1 MALPTPLTILLRG
14 QQTLTVTDAVSET
27 SVDIDFY
34 DGTTYRDDPVQ
45 LLNVPAPGVSANF
58 TAGETL
64 RYTYVGSNA
73 TVPAGV
79 ADPVSHTAPRFHE
92 KKRSMMLWWD
102 GAGGTGN
109 VVGKCWADQFIGYGD
124 SAQFIQ

>member
-34 DGTTYRDDPVQ
+34 DGTTYRDDPVA
-45 LLNVPAPGVSANF
+45 LLNVPAPGVAANF
-58 TAGETL
+58 TAGDASRHT
-64 RYTYVGSNA
+64 YTGSA
-73 TVPAGV
+73 SFVAAGV
-79 ADPVSHTAPRFHE
+79 ADPVAHVAPRFHQ

-102 GAGGTGN
+102 GAAGTGN